1 MDSRPYL
8 PDFLIHHPV
17 DKMLFLAGP
26 RQVGKTTLAKA
37 VLTKYP
43 GVYLNYD
50 IPADRKKLKNETDL
64 LSNHRLEFKKPT
76 IIFDEIHKMTR
87 FKNFLKGF
95 FDENQHSARI
105 WVTGSG
111 RLDLYQK
118 GGDSLLGRYFLYH
131 LHPFT
136 ISELRQV
143 RLESPER
150 SWDNLKTSKSGPF
163 NYESLLNFGGF
174 PEPYTKH
181 DASFYRRWSE
191 TRKQRILREDIRDLT
206 RIQDID
212 RLESL
217 VELLPSKVGSLL
229 SINSIREDLE
239 VAFETAESWL
249 TVLERVY
256 YIYFIKPY
264 SKKITR
270 GIRKEKKIY
279 FWDWATLTDPGI
291 RFENFVVSHF
301 KRAVDYWNDF
311 GLAKAELFFIRDKE
325 KREVDLLLTV
335 EGKPFCLIEIK
346 LSDKDPSPNLIRFG
360 KAIGCY
366 RFLQVVNLPN
376 TKQLVRA
383 GGQEILIASPDIV
396 FSAF

>member
-143 RLESPER
+143 RLESPEK
-150 SWDNLKTSKSGPF
+150 SWDNLKTSKLGPF
-163 NYESLLNFGGF
+163 NYESLLKFGGF

-376 TKQLVRA
+376 TKQLVRS

>member
-76 IIFDEIHKMTR
+76 IIFDEIHKMNR

-163 NYESLLNFGGF
+163 NYESLLRFGGF

-311 GLAKAELFFIRDKE
+311 GLAKTELFFIRDKE

-376 TKQLVRA
+376 TKQLVRS

>member
-50 IPADRKKLKNETDL
+50 IPADRKKLKNERDL
-64 LSNHRLEFKKPT
+64 LSNQRLEFKKPT

-163 NYESLLNFGGF
+163 NYESLLKFGGF

-360 KAIGCY
+360 KAIGCNQ
-366 RFLQVVNLPN
+366 FLQVVNLPN
-376 TKQLVRA
+376 TKQLVRT